1 MEEIV
6 YGTSVTPQEYNQLR
20 MAVGWYELTQ
30 RQAREGL
37 AHTTFVAC
45 ARVDGVCVA
54 MGRIL
59 FDYGYTAYLGDVVV
73 DPAWQGRG
81 SAGGSWKTSAR
92 RCWTPPS
99 RGRPLCS
106 SWGRPRGRSPSTKS
120 WALRPAP
127 ATPPAAAC
135 ERR

>member
-59 FDYGYTAYLGDVVV
+59 FDL
-73 DPAWQGRG
+73 
-81 SAGGSWKTSAR
+81 S
-92 RCWTPPS
+92 
-99 RGRPLCS
+99 LIHI
-106 SWGRPRGRSPSTKS
+106 
-120 WALRPAP
+120 
-127 ATPPAAAC
+127 
-135 ERR
+135 